1 MRFDQCDIRG
11 RNFNSSNRF
20 QGHHQRWEEVHSSPN
35 GQSYHREEAQGAPS
49 ADGTRELR
57 VEGRSTN
64 LSITLSRGAGK
75 SSLI

>member
-1 MRFDQCDIRG
+1 MRFDQCDLRG
-11 RNFNSSNRF
+11 RNFDSSNRF

-35 GQSYHREEAQGAPS
+35 GQSYHREEAQGHRPLMVP
-49 ADGTRELR
+49 GELR

-64 LSITLSRGAGK
+64 LSRTLSRGAGK